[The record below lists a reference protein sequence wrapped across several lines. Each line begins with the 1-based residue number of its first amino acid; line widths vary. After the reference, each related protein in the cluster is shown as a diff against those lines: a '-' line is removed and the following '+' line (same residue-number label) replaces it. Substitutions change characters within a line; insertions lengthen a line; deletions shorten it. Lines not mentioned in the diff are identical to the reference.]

1 LRVLI
6 ADDHEVVRKG
16 VCFILASRG
25 PLDSYTETTN
35 GRDAVQKA
43 LLLNPDLIILDIGMP
58 LLDGLSAATQIKKLL
73 PHIPIL
79 MLSMHRGQEMVRA
92 SQLAGAQGYITKS
105 DATGSLLKAVD
116 ALLQHQTFFPE
127 HNPQSRLSN
136 THG

>member
-1 LRVLI
+1 MRVLI

-16 VCFILASRG
+16 VCFILAARG

-43 LLLNPDLIILDIGMP
+43 LLLKPDLIILDIGMP
-58 LLDGLSAATQIKKLL
+58 VLDGLSAATQIKRLL
-73 PHIPIL
+73 PEVPIL

-92 SQLAGAQGYITKS
+92 SQMAGAQGYITKG

-116 ALLQHQTFFPE
+116 ALLHHQTFFPE
-127 HNPQSRLSN
+127 PN
-136 THG
+136 